1 MPIVTPNDY
10 VNVGGKVDILVAF
23 PVAAYVA
30 PNWPLNPVRGV
41 MPGSNANAYQQLF
54 KLGELEDEVEP
65 RTRNITHRVHGDRLG
80 GAAGDAIETQFL
92 GQMAEIDL
100 GLSRWDE
107 EVWRLMKSNGGLS
120 ASSTGALALSNYG
133 ALLQRDR
140 SFRLLLLPN
149 RDARF
154 IRNFPC
160 CLIESDFGS
169 NLSTKYS
176 RLSVRVTAHRTP
188 EGHWSDA
195 LGVAGTSLSIG
206 VLENQDATGTASP

>member
-23 PVAAYVA
+23 PLAAYVT
-30 PNWPLNPVRGV
+30 PNWPFVPARGAI
-41 MPGSNANAYQQLF
+41 PGSNANAYQQLL

-80 GAAGDAIETQFL
+80 GSAGDSIETQLL

-100 GLSRWDE
+100 ALSRWDE
-107 EVWRLMKSNGGLS
+107 EVWRLMKSNGGLT
-120 ASSTGALALSNYG
+120 ASGTLLLSNYG

-149 RDARF
+149 RDARY

-188 EGHWSDA
+188 EGHWSDV

-206 VLENQDATGTASP
+206 VLENQDVTGTASP